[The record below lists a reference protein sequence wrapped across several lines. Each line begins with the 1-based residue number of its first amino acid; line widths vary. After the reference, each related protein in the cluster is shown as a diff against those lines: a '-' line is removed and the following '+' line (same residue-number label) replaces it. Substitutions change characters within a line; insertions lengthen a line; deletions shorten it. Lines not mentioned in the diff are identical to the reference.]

1 MLLRT
6 PRMEAPGPGKDRKI
20 DPWGSTEI
28 ENYDGLFQEFGIRPI
43 DDLLARIPNPSK
55 YMRRGIVFG
64 HTDLEKVLDAIEQDK
79 PYAVMSG
86 IKPSGPFHVGS
97 KMTAEEII
105 YFQQLSPKALASYC
119 VADYEAYADNRQG
132 FEESWKTAISNVADV
147 LALGLDPRHAYI
159 YRQSMQMTVLDKA
172 FVYSRDVTYNMME
185 AIYGDRPFGLYL
197 SALIQ
202 VADILLP
209 ETRDFGG
216 PQPVV
221 VPIGAEQAPHI
232 RLTRDIARR
241 HEEEHFILPSATYH
255 KLIRSL
261 TGSSKMSKREPMG
274 LISLTD
280 DPDFARRKI
289 LLAYTGGRESTKLQR
304 ELGGEPEKCVV
315 YEFLM
320 FHFLESDEQLREVYN
335 GCTTGARLC
344 GPCKA
349 MVAEIV
355 AEYLREHQRKREKT
369 LPLAEEILETQPLPE
384 IPLW

>member
-1 MLLRT
+1 
-6 PRMEAPGPGKDRKI
+6 MESPVPGTNRKI
-20 DPWGSTEI
+20 DPWGSSEI

-43 DDLLARIPNPSK
+43 EGILARLRKPSK

-64 HTDLEKVLDAIEQDK
+64 HTDLETILDAVEQDK
-79 PYAVMSG
+79 PYVVMSG

-119 VADYEAYADNRQG
+119 VADYEAYADNRQS

-159 YRQSMQMTVLDKA
+159 YRQSRQMNVLEKA
-172 FVYSRDVTYNMME
+172 FIYSRDVTYNMME

-280 DPDFARRKI
+280 DPAFARRKI

-320 FHFLESDEQLREVYN
+320 FHFLESDEQLKEVYN

-349 MVAEIV
+349 MAAEIV

-369 LPLAEEILETQPLPE
+369 LPVAEEILETQPLPD
-384 IPLW
+384 IPS